1 MKRREFITAGSLG
14 VLGLSLDDISVA
26 ASTDNQPVDS
36 RKKIFISGGGLNRLF
51 LSYLKEL
58 TGKKK
63 PRLCFL
69 PTAAADDPRVAVY
82 WYQLCAELDVIPYVQ
97 NMFITSYYMKESFED
112 ILLSM
117 DGIIVGGGNTL
128 NMIAIWQA
136 QGIDKVLYKAWEKGI
151 VLSGGSAG
159 SLCWFEEGTTDS
171 RPKELTKIECL
182 GFLEGSHSPHYD
194 SEEERRPMYHNL
206 VKSGILKPGYAVDNN
221 AAILFIDTKVSKVI
235 ASDRHSNAYFVELV
249 DGEIR
254 ETVLEPD
261 VIL

>member
-1 MKRREFITAGSLG
+1 LKRREFITAGSLG
-14 VLGLSLDDISVA
+14 ALGLSLGDISVA
-26 ASTDNQPVDS
+26 ASADNQPADS
-36 RKKIFISGGGLNRLF
+36 RKKILISGGGLNRSF
-51 LSYLKEL
+51 LSYLIYL
-58 TGKKK
+58 TGKNK

-82 WYQLCAELDVIPYVQ
+82 WYQLCAELDIIPYVQ

-128 NMIAIWQA
+128 NMLAIWKA
-136 QGIDKVLYKAWEKGI
+136 QGVDKVLYKAWEKGI

-194 SEEERRPMYHNL
+194 GEEERRPMYHNL
-206 VKSGILKPGYAVDNN
+206 IKSGTLKPGYAVDNN
-221 AAILFIDTKVSKVI
+221 AAILFIEKEVDKVI
-235 ASDRHSNAYFVELV
+235 ASDEHSNAYYVEV
-249 DGEIR
+249 VNGEVK
-254 ETVLEPD
+254 ETMLKPD
-261 VIL
+261 EII

>member
-14 VLGLSLDDISVA
+14 ALGLSLGDISVA
-26 ASTDNQPVDS
+26 ASADNQPADS
-36 RKKIFISGGGLNRLF
+36 RKKILISGGGLNRSF
-51 LSYLKEL
+51 LSYLIYL
-58 TGKKK
+58 TGKNK

-82 WYQLCAELDVIPYVQ
+82 WYQLCAELDIIPYVQ

-128 NMIAIWQA
+128 NMLAIWKA
-136 QGIDKVLYKAWEKGI
+136 QGVDKVLYKAWEKGI

-194 SEEERRPMYHNL
+194 GEEERRPMYHNL
-206 VKSGILKPGYAVDNN
+206 IKSGTLKPGYAVDNN
-221 AAILFIDTKVSKVI
+221 AAILFIEKEVDKVI
-235 ASDRHSNAYFVELV
+235 ASDEHSNAYYVEV
-249 DGEIR
+249 VNGEVK
-254 ETVLEPD
+254 ETMLKPD
-261 VIL
+261 EII

>member
-1 MKRREFITAGSLG
+1 MKRRDFIATGSLG
-14 VLGLSLDDISVA
+14 ALGLSLSDIIVA
-26 ASTDNQPVDS
+26 ESSDNKPADS
-36 RKKIFISGGGLNRLF
+36 RKKILISGGGLNKSF
-51 LSYLKEL
+51 LNYLIKL

-82 WYQLCAELDVIPYVQ
+82 WYQLCANLNVVPYVQ

-112 ILLSM
+112 VLLSM

-128 NMIAIWQA
+128 NMLAIWKA
-136 QGIDKVLYKAWEKGI
+136 QGIDKILYRAWEKGI

-182 GFLEGSHSPHYD
+182 GFLNGSHSPHYD
-194 SEEERRPMYHNL
+194 GEEERRPRYHSL
-206 VKSGILKPGYAVDNN
+206 IKSGKLKPGYAVDNN
-221 AAILFIDTKVSKVI
+221 AGILFIDKKISKVI
-235 ASDRHSNAYFVELV
+235 ASDKHSNAYYVELI

-254 ETVLEPD
+254 ETVLKPD
-261 VIL
+261 IIL

>member
-14 VLGLSLDDISVA
+14 ALGLSLGDISIA
-26 ASTDNQPVDS
+26 AGTENQPADS
-36 RKKIFISGGGLNRLF
+36 RKKILISGGGLNRSF
-51 LSYLKEL
+51 LNYLTEL

-82 WYQLCAELDVIPYVQ
+82 WYQLCAELNVVPFVQ

-112 ILLSM
+112 VLLSM

-128 NMIAIWQA
+128 NMLAIWKA
-136 QGIDKVLYKAWEKGI
+136 QGIDRVLYKAWEKGI

-194 SEEERRPMYHNL
+194 AEEERRPMYHDL
-206 VKSGILKPGYAVDNN
+206 IKSGILKPGYAVDNN
-221 AAILFIDTKVSKVI
+221 AAILFIDRKVSRVI
-235 ASDRHSNAYFVELV
+235 ASDKKSKAYYVELV

-254 ETVLEPD
+254 ESVLQPD